1 MPKGLSN
8 RIVSYLFSFGAKV
21 AKVSGNLS
29 KRCTLSFSPFSDGIR
44 SAVGLGRPC
53 ANGIRLA
60 AGLGESCAGG
70 GRFAASLRE
79 LCAGSARPFS
89 NGRNLSEKIFLKKI
103 GRGIRV
109 FPSRRHLYKKRQT
122 K

>member
-44 SAVGLGRPC
+44 LATGLERPC
-53 ANGIRLA
+53 ASGGRFA
-60 AGLGESCAGG
+60 PVLGELCAGG
-70 GRFAASLRE
+70 GRFASSLGEPCADGIRLAASLRE
-79 LCAGSARPFS
+79 LCAGGARPFS
-89 NGRNLSEKIFLKKI
+89 NGRNLSEKIF
-103 GRGIRV
+103 
-109 FPSRRHLYKKRQT
+109 
-122 K
+122 